1 MITTTYN
8 LDFFGRKLNDQK
20 KGSYRPEDPAYNHK
34 FEPSMTDQTFNYSI
48 ASKVEDFI
56 AAGQVISAIAEN
68 ANYHEVNP
76 ENRIDSFYGDDLP
89 VVQQRIRQE
98 ADRISK
104 LLEDEKIE
112 KDKKKEYEALL
123 QTLRSV

>member
-1 MITTTYN
+1 MIKTTYN
-8 LDFFGRKLNDQK
+8 PEFFGRKLDEQK

-34 FEPSMTDQTFNYSI
+34 FDPSMTDQTFNYSI

-56 AAGQVISAIAEN
+56 AAGQVISAISEN
-68 ANYHEVNP
+68 ANFHEVNP

-89 VVQQRIRQE
+89 VVQHRIRQE

-104 LLEDEKIE
+104 LLENDKIKEDE
-112 KDKKKEYEALL
+112 KKEYEVLL